1 MIRTLATALA
11 VTTALTCASFAQQEV
26 EVATTDLGHGI
37 YELRTDRAGNVGVLI
52 GEDGVFMIDT
62 QMAPFAPLLDE
73 AQKALSDGREVDLV
87 LNTHLHGDHVQ
98 GNAYFAE
105 RGATVMAHPNVRPA
119 LVDPVT
125 SQLSGNTP
133 DPLSGAYLPTV
144 NVGEGDFVT
153 MNGQTARFYHAP
165 NAHTDGDLFIHFEDA
180 NVIHAGDLLFSGRYP
195 YIDLDNGGTVQGY
208 IDGMQMIVDRAEA
221 DTQIIAGHGPLSDE
235 TDLEASI
242 DMLTQARAR
251 VAELVDQGMGL
262 DAIQAANPLSD
273 FHEDW
278 DWGFIT
284 TERMIWTLYRDI
296 TGETE

>member
-1 MIRTLATALA
+1 MIRTFATALA
-11 VTTALTCASFAQQEV
+11 VTTALTGASFAQQEV
-26 EVATTDLGHGI
+26 QVTTTELGQGI

-73 AQKALSDGREVDLV
+73 AQKALSDGRDVDLV

-133 DPLSGAYLPTV
+133 DPLSGGYLPTV

-165 NAHTDGDLFIHFEDA
+165 NAHTDGDLFIHFEEA

-221 DTQIIAGHGPLSDE
+221 DTQIVAGHGPLSDE
-235 TDLEASI
+235 SDLEASI

-284 TERMIWTLYRDI
+284 TERMVWTLYRDI

>member
-11 VTTALTCASFAQQEV
+11 VTTALTGASFAQQEV

-242 DMLTQARAR
+242 DMLTQAHAR

>member
-1 MIRTLATALA
+1 MIRTFATALA
-11 VTTALTCASFAQQEV
+11 VTTALTGASFAQQEV
-26 EVATTDLGHGI
+26 QVTTTELGQGI

-144 NVGEGDFVT
+144 NVGEGGFVT

-242 DMLTQARAR
+242 DMLTQAHAR

>member
-11 VTTALTCASFAQQEV
+11 VTTALTGASFAQQEV
-26 EVATTDLGHGI
+26 EVATTDLGNGI

-133 DPLSGAYLPTV
+133 DPLSGASLPTV

>member
-11 VTTALTCASFAQQEV
+11 VTTALTAASFAQQEV

-133 DPLSGAYLPTV
+133 DPLSGTYLPTV

-273 FHEDW
+273 FHEDR